1 MLKCAHCPNIAHA
14 VRNGIALCVPHYRE
28 ARQIMTREEPCYAN
42 CEYCTTCIPMHDTP
56 IYAAMVRLVTTA
68 DRLAKEHPNLPTL
81 PPRKPLLKNRKTR
94 R

>member
-1 MLKCAHCPNIAHA
+1 M
-14 VRNGIALCVPHYRE
+14 
-28 ARQIMTREEPCYAN
+28 
-42 CEYCTTCIPMHDTP
+42 IPLEDTP

-68 DRLAKEHPNLPTL
+68 DRLAKEHPNLPAL